1 MYSSESNKEFVMWL
15 YLIGFILVLFVV
27 VFSIFAFSSD
37 SIVLYILAFIMLS
50 IGLIVAGGFL
60 SWVCVMIVNAIALAI
75 TKE

>member
-1 MYSSESNKEFVMWL
+1 MWL
-15 YLIGFILVLFVV
+15 YLIGFIIVLFVV
-27 VFSIFAFSSD
+27 VFSVFAFSSD
-37 SIVLYILAFIMLS
+37 SIVLETLAFIMLS

>member
-1 MYSSESNKEFVMWL
+1 MWL
-15 YLIGFILVLFVV
+15 YLIGFIIVLFVV
-27 VFSIFAFSSD
+27 AFSVFAFSSD
-37 SIVLYILAFIMLS
+37 SIVLATLAFIMLS